1 MERLV
6 RGTEKFNP
14 PRGVAFGDYVR
25 DAEEIQYPIIVHD
38 PLALVPSPSTILAR
52 EPMEDTDVLDI
63 SPIRT
68 CYGEIT

>member
-1 MERLV
+1 M

-14 PRGVAFGDYVR
+14 PRGAAFGDYVR